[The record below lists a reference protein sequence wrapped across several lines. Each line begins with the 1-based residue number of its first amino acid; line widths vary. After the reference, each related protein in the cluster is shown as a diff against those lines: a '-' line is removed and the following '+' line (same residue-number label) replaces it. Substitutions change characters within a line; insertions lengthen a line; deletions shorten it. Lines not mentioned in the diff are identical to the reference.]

1 MEQMHLVKHEYLP
14 CDSTVCSVR
23 TLVKYG
29 YISELAKYTLVSAIL
44 FYSNFVVHHDIEIAY
59 KIQFKT
65 DAINAI
71 TYSWKKMKLHIL
83 SLCIYFPEKVCNPYN
98 YADLKHHVP
107 SFILHLH

>member
-1 MEQMHLVKHEYLP
+1 MEQMHLVKHEYLS
-14 CDSTVCSVR
+14 CDSTVCTIR

-29 YISELAKYTLVSAIL
+29 YISKLAKYTLVSVIL
-44 FYSNFVVHHDIEIAY
+44 FDSNFVFHHDIEIAY

-65 DAINAI
+65 GDVNEI
-71 TYSWKKMKLHIL
+71 TYIYHR
-83 SLCIYFPEKVCNPYN
+83 CIDFPEKFSNPYN